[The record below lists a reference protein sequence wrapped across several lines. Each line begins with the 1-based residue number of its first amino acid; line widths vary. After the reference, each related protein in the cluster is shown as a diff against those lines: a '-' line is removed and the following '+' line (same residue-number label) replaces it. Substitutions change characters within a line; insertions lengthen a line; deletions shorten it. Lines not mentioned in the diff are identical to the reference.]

1 MSAKDTLRCNKTALQ
16 DLFSTDHGFIL
27 DKVQEKKL
35 ITSREY
41 KNLKSINKEDVGGHV
56 REMVDKIM
64 DKGET
69 TCRDF
74 LELLETD
81 QGIKETYPDL
91 KNIPLT
97 NSCCCKRVQQSSG
110 DMYPVFNTWQPDEQY
125 KLDSD
130 PVGLCVIINNE
141 NFTDCSD
148 KPKRRHGT
156 NEDAES
162 LAKVFT
168 LLRFRVLML
177 KDLTQDQMD
186 RALKCFASLSNP
198 PEQLQQFSVKEWS
211 DTGFTDLQQPPKH
224 GDAFICCVLS
234 HGAKGQV
241 CGIDWK
247 RLDIKQI
254 TRTFKA
260 TNTSALTDKPKVF
273 LIQACQGSNVQR
285 GVLPKDVEAD
295 DALTSILEEDDDALT
310 SIPEMADV
318 LLAISTV
325 EDYKARRN
333 RRNGSWFIQSVCRQ
347 LENSCPSGEDVV
359 TILHRVNKEVGE
371 IEGDANE
378 PGARKQMPEVR
389 STLRRKLVLS
399 PR

>member
-97 NSCCCKRVQQSSG
+97 NSCCCKR
-110 DMYPVFNTWQPDEQY
+110 QY

-156 NEDAES
+156 NEDAGI
-162 LAKVFT
+162 
-168 LLRFRVLML
+168 
-177 KDLTQDQMD
+177 
-186 RALKCFASLSNP
+186 NP
-198 PEQLQQFSVKEWS
+198 PEQLQQFS
-211 DTGFTDLQQPPKH
+211 PPKH

>member
-1 MSAKDTLRCNKTALQ
+1 MKSQLLQCNKTALQ

-91 KNIPLT
+91 KNIPQD
-97 NSCCCKRVQQSSG
+97 N
-110 DMYPVFNTWQPDEQY
+110 YVFFEDEQY

-186 RALKCFASLSNP
+186 RALKCF
-198 PEQLQQFSVKEWS
+198 
-211 DTGFTDLQQPPKH
+211 QPPKH

>member
-1 MSAKDTLRCNKTALQ
+1 
-16 DLFSTDHGFIL
+16 
-27 DKVQEKKL
+27 
-35 ITSREY
+35 
-41 KNLKSINKEDVGGHV
+41 
-56 REMVDKIM
+56 
-64 DKGET
+64 
-69 TCRDF
+69 
-74 LELLETD
+74 
-81 QGIKETYPDL
+81 
-91 KNIPLT
+91 
-97 NSCCCKRVQQSSG
+97 
-110 DMYPVFNTWQPDEQY
+110 Y

-156 NEDAES
+156 NED
-162 LAKVFT
+162 LNYVFLISKFPT
-168 LLRFRVLML
+168 EN
-177 KDLTQDQMD
+177 LTQDQMD
-186 RALKCFASLSNP
+186 RALKCF
-198 PEQLQQFSVKEWS
+198 
-211 DTGFTDLQQPPKH
+211 PPKH